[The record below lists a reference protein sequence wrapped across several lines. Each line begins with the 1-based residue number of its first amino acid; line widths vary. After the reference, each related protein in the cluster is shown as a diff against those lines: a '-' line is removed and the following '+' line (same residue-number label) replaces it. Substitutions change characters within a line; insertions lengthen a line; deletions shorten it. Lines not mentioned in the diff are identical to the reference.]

1 MSLQKFGES
10 LCLAEGLLV
19 ALNAAPQRKWP
30 FVKEIRMEGRK
41 GGEEGCC

>member
-1 MSLQKFGES
+1 MSLEKFGES
-10 LCLAEGLLV
+10 LCLPEGLLV

-30 FVKEIRMEGRK
+30 FVKEIRMEERK